1 MVRQRVSNKFA
12 NPKTPIT
19 VVLTFHNMPWGAPF
33 TRSLYEMLCCCNKFF
48 IQFPVLPV
56 VLRHT
61 PAFERVILEAAP
73 NRTMRVAHRH
83 VSGNDT
89 VIIEAVLF
97 DSSRGE
103 DWNIPFTAV
112 LTCEKGRVVEDRT
125 YADWRQWPGL

>member
-1 MVRQRVSNKFA
+1 MALECYAENCRVRPMGGGDIHGNQKLAEV
-12 NPKTPIT
+12 
-19 VVLTFHNMPWGAPF
+19 
-33 TRSLYEMLCCCNKFF
+33 
-48 IQFPVLPV
+48 
-56 VLRHT
+56 
-61 PAFERVILEAAP
+61 ERVILEAAP

-89 VIIEAVLF
+89 VVVEAVLL